1 MLNLLCMHVL
11 LAYVCKALRKAL
23 RVVLP
28 KPRWLKTKENRLT
41 HAGQTSA
48 AALCEHGCS
57 QMNGKVNK
65 LCRKLFC

>member
-1 MLNLLCMHVL
+1 MPNLLCLHVL

-28 KPRWLKTKENRLT
+28 KPRWLKTKENRLA

-48 AALCEHGCS
+48 AFCEHGCS
-57 QMNGKVNK
+57 QMDGKVNK